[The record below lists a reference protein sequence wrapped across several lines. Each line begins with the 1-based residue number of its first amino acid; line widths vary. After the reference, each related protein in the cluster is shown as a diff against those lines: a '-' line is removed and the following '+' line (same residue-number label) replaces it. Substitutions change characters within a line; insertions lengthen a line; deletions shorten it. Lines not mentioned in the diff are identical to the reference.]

1 MHKRSEGALSKGSGE
16 HCWGGSIRGGTWNIT
31 TCCCGGVGEYF
42 CIQECYYDQSK
53 TMRWMTLQEEQNE
66 VVARAML

>member
-1 MHKRSEGALSKGSGE
+1 
-16 HCWGGSIRGGTWNIT
+16 
-31 TCCCGGVGEYF
+31 VGEYF